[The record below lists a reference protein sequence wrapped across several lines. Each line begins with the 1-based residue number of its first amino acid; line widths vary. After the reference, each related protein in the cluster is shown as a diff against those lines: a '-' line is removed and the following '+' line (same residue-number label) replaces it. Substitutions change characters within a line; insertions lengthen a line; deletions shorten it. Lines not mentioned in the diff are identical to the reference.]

1 MQPTAKIW
9 LDGELV
15 DWDQANIHVATHAL
29 HYGSAVF
36 EGMRVYETDAGPAA
50 FRLTEHLERLHRSG
64 RLIHLEV
71 PFSVDELRRGCADLV
86 AANDLRECYVRP
98 LAFFGYGKL
107 GLYPLGNPV
116 RVALISWTW
125 DSYLGEEAITRGV
138 RAKIASWRRVGPN
151 VVPHVAKATGIY
163 LNSILARVEAE
174 QGGYEEAILLTHDG
188 YLADGS
194 AENVFVVRGDRISTP
209 PLSTSILPGITRET
223 VMTLARHL
231 GYEVVEEQLIRT
243 DLYLA
248 DEAFVTGTAAE
259 VLPLRSVD
267 DFPIGRGS
275 QPVTER
281 LRQAYGDLV
290 RGRLTEFGEWVEPL
304 AALTRDRV

>member
-1 MQPTAKIW
+1 
-9 LDGELV
+9 
-15 DWDQANIHVATHAL
+15 
-29 HYGSAVF
+29 
-36 EGMRVYETDAGPAA
+36 
-50 FRLTEHLERLHRSG
+50 
-64 RLIHLEV
+64 
-71 PFSVDELRRGCADLV
+71 
-86 AANDLRECYVRP
+86 
-98 LAFFGYGKL
+98 
-107 GLYPLGNPV
+107 
-116 RVALISWTW
+116 
-125 DSYLGEEAITRGV
+125 V

-188 YLADGS
+188 YIADGS
-194 AENVFVVRGDRISTP
+194 AENVFVVRGSQISTP

-223 VMTLARHL
+223 VISLARHL

-267 DFPIGRGS
+267 DFPIGNGS
-275 QPVTER
+275 RPVTER
-281 LRQAYGDLV
+281 LREAYADLV
-290 RGRLTEFGEWVEPL
+290 RGRLPQFSGWVEPF
-304 AALTRDRV
+304 AASTRDRA